1 MGDATG
7 KRHLIL
13 LHGMGATGEVWL
25 PWAPLLERR
34 WPGRWLAPD
43 LAGHGWSPPLDGYS
57 FEALA
62 QRVVDGLGPVR
73 LGPEDRLVL
82 LGHSLGGVVALALA
96 ARQRGLPVDT
106 VVGLGIKA
114 VWSPAELAKSAELA
128 ARPVTWF
135 ATRDEAARRYLR
147 VSGLAGLFAPDHPVV
162 EAGLRREDGRWRLA
176 MDPAAFAVGEPRLP
190 VLLAA
195 TDVPVLLAR
204 GELDPM
210 VTDAQLKELG
220 RAGGH
225 AARAGPQRARRGP
238 GGGARPARPVPL
250 SGGEPARDGPARV
263 SSRPRA
269 AQGPPSRV
277 PARGGRRTGTPRR
290 RRRRGS
296 RPGSGS
302 APPSAVPPSGRRPA
316 GR

>member
-7 KRHLIL
+7 NRHLIL

-43 LAGHGWSPPLDGYS
+43 LAGHGWSPPLHGYS

-73 LGPEDRLVL
+73 LGSTDRLVL

-96 ARQRGLPVDT
+96 ARQRELPVDA

-162 EAGLRREDGRWRLA
+162 EAGLRRVDGRWRLA

-190 VLLAA
+190 ALLAA
-195 TDVPVLLAR
+195 TGVPVLLAR

-220 RAGGH
+220 APVATLPGLGH
-225 AARAGPQRARRGP
+225 NAHVEDP
-238 GGGARPARPVPL
+238 
-250 SGGEPARDGPARV
+250 E
-263 SSRPRA
+263 
-269 AQGPPSRV
+269 
-277 PARGGRRTGTPRR
+277 
-290 RRRRGS
+290 
-296 RPGSGS
+296 
-302 APPSAVPPSGRRPA
+302 AVLALLDPYL
-316 GR
+316 

>member
-7 KRHLIL
+7 TRHLLL

-25 PWAPLLERR
+25 PWAPLLERD
-34 WPGRWLAPD
+34 WAGRWLAPD
-43 LAGHGWSPPLDGYS
+43 LAGHGWSPPLPAYT
-57 FEALA
+57 FEELA
-62 QRVVDGLGPVR
+62 RRVVAGLGPVAER
-73 LGPEDRLVL
+73 LGPRDRLVL

-96 ARQRGLPVDT
+96 ARSRRLPVDA

-114 VWSPAELAKSAELA
+114 VWSPADLEKARELA

-190 VLLAA
+190 ALLAA

-204 GELDPM
+204 GEQDPM
-210 VTDAQLKELG
+210 VSDAQLKELG
-220 RAGGH
+220 VPVATLPGLGH
-225 AARAGPQRARRGP
+225 NAHVEDPAAVLALLDPY
-238 GGGARPARPVPL
+238 L
-250 SGGEPARDGPARV
+250 
-263 SSRPRA
+263 
-269 AQGPPSRV
+269 
-277 PARGGRRTGTPRR
+277 
-290 RRRRGS
+290 
-296 RPGSGS
+296 
-302 APPSAVPPSGRRPA
+302 
-316 GR
+316 

>member
-1 MGDATG
+1 MGDTAATAT
-7 KRHLIL
+7 RHLVL

-43 LAGHGWSPPLDGYS
+43 LAGHGWSPPLTEYS
-57 FEALA
+57 FAALA
-62 QRVVDGLGPVR
+62 QRAADGLGSVR
-73 LGPEDRLVL
+73 LGPNDRLVL

-96 ARQRGLPVDT
+96 ARQRGLPVDA
-106 VVGLGIKA
+106 VVGLGIKVA
-114 VWSPAELAKSAELA
+114 WSPAELAKAEELA

-162 EAGLRREDGRWRLA
+162 DAGLRREDGHAQRGDGRWRLA

-190 VLLAA
+190 ALLAA
-195 TDVPVLLAR
+195 VDVPVLLAR

-220 RAGGH
+220 VPVATLPGLGH
-225 AARAGPQRARRGP
+225 NAHVEDPAAVLALLDAY
-238 GGGARPARPVPL
+238 L
-250 SGGEPARDGPARV
+250 
-263 SSRPRA
+263 
-269 AQGPPSRV
+269 
-277 PARGGRRTGTPRR
+277 
-290 RRRRGS
+290 
-296 RPGSGS
+296 
-302 APPSAVPPSGRRPA
+302 
-316 GR
+316 